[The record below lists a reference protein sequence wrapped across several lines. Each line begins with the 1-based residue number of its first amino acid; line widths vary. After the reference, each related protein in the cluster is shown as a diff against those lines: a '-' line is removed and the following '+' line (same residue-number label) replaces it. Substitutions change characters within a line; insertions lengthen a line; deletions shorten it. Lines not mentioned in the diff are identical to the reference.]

1 MSNQALTPAQKAQ
14 ITKQR
19 KKLEEQAYAARLEEQ
34 GRGARTTKTK
44 ALDNAVWRGAAP
56 TGHAPTQKQS
66 TKKPAQQRRRLPPSI
81 ASSGD
86 SDEYV
91 SEAPQP
97 PKRPRLVNTAERL
110 FDDDSN
116 VDRPAPKPR
125 KRSKPAIDD
134 EDADVEEDYQDYHG
148 PGEDD
153 SADEGADSQPEDQDL
168 IGITTTQLR
177 SQLRNEVPHLE
188 AEGPNTERSPSPG
201 INIPDVDLE
210 MTTTTEFEDFDNAN
224 QDDWDDAA
232 AHANMRSRSGK
243 RCKPSGGHRAQA
255 RRSEKPT
262 FSDGANVPNTNCYPQ
277 PDTQPNT
284 TSQSSAISGAH
295 SSTDTNSPNYGWPV
309 AAHYVAPP
317 PSLPVSLKV
326 QPSLLQQIIRT
337 AIRSATGDYLFKTAY
352 PSDKNHWK
360 GLRTILRRCATRL
373 ELNEYAERF
382 EKDVAFGEDIAQIL
396 VARFANRR
404 GDVKS
409 NASTCAAGYYSLLP
423 GEECK
428 DRVKDLT
435 KSYTYIFPE
444 EAGVM
449 KRNKPFKHPCII
461 KVITKSFFESGRG
474 GRSSLADKHSKLFS
488 SSCEEGP
495 KRDEL
500 ELPIPIVALAATAVH
515 CALLE
520 WKTGEHSK
528 LSFHG
533 DTYQPVYERHV
544 KVLEDIRNDH
554 AKYHRMMA
562 DLYKTVS
569 RGKNTAGE
577 VNTAALVDLAAMEE

>member
-1 MSNQALTPAQKAQ
+1 MPAASNNDNPPRACCCCPTVPHSPTGRCPFSPRPREIQRRYPTVPAPTPPP
-14 ITKQR
+14 
-19 KKLEEQAYAARLEEQ
+19 EPS
-34 GRGARTTKTK
+34 
-44 ALDNAVWRGAAP
+44 AAP
-56 TGHAPTQKQS
+56 TVSPERPT
-66 TKKPAQQRRRLPPSI
+66 
-81 ASSGD
+81 
-86 SDEYV
+86 
-91 SEAPQP
+91 
-97 PKRPRLVNTAERL
+97 PK
-110 FDDDSN
+110 
-116 VDRPAPKPR
+116 
-125 KRSKPAIDD
+125 
-134 EDADVEEDYQDYHG
+134 
-148 PGEDD
+148 
-153 SADEGADSQPEDQDL
+153 
-168 IGITTTQLR
+168 
-177 SQLRNEVPHLE
+177 
-188 AEGPNTERSPSPG
+188 SPSPASSVASVA
-201 INIPDVDLE
+201 DSL
-210 MTTTTEFEDFDNAN
+210 DNC
-224 QDDWDDAA
+224 
-232 AHANMRSRSGK
+232 SY
-243 RCKPSGGHRAQA
+243 C
-255 RRSEKPT
+255 
-262 FSDGANVPNTNCYPQ
+262 
-277 PDTQPNT
+277 DTQSDHPIPLRTGPFIPLDCNRPRAPHPDCWLSPDFEGEGHECELVQFNL
-284 TSQSSAISGAH
+284 TSSTNVVVGHAFACAH

-373 ELNEYAERF
+373 ELNEYAEHF

-435 KSYTYIFPE
+435 ESYTYIFPE

-449 KRNKPFKHPCII
+449 KQNKPFKHPCII

-577 VNTAALVDLAAMEE
+577 VNTVALVDLAAMEE